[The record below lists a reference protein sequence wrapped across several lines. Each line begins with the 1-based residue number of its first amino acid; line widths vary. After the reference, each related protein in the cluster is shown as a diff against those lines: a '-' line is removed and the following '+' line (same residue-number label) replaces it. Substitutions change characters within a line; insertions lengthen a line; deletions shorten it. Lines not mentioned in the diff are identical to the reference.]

1 MKRFPYLSRYPIRY
15 LLSHA
20 LQLFAL
26 AAVAL
31 LPLSAITSER
41 AEALSLINPG
51 AVAAKKVAAND
62 AMIEVHG
69 GHGGG
74 GGGHGGG
81 HGGFGGGG
89 TAAHGAAFHAGPA
102 FVGGGWHG
110 GHGFAR
116 RHHVRRVFI
125 GGVWYDY
132 PYYDDYPYYYEYPGY
147 YPPPGCRIVVT
158 SHGPQQICNHRPGR
172 HHAHRVHHHRRHHH
186 VDR

>member
-1 MKRFPYLSRYPIRY
+1 GAHIHGTFRLSSLILSSVRSHIEKTTKAGRCAVTARCRLQPGDDTMKRFPYLSRYPIRY

-89 TAAHGAAFHAGPA
+89 TAAH
-102 FVGGGWHG
+102 
-110 GHGFAR
+110 
-116 RHHVRRVFI
+116 
-125 GGVWYDY
+125 
-132 PYYDDYPYYYEYPGY
+132 
-147 YPPPGCRIVVT
+147 
-158 SHGPQQICNHRPGR
+158 
-172 HHAHRVHHHRRHHH
+172 
-186 VDR
+186 

>member
-1 MKRFPYLSRYPIRY
+1 MKRFPFLSRYPIRY
-15 LLSHA
+15 PLNHS
-20 LQLFAL
+20 LQLLAL
-26 AAVAL
+26 ASVIFL
-31 LPLSAITSER
+31 SLSAMTGER

-51 AVAAKKVAAND
+51 AAVTKKAASND
-62 AMIEVHG
+62 AVIEVRG
-69 GHGGG
+69 GH
-74 GGGHGGG
+74 GG

-89 TAAHGAAFHAGPA
+89 HGGGTAFHGGAVHAGPA

-110 GHGFAR
+110 GHGFVR

-147 YPPPGCRIVVT
+147 DLPPGCRIVVT
-158 SHGPQQICNHRPGR
+158 SHGPQPVCNHRQLR
-172 HHAHRVHHHRRHHH
+172 HRAHHHRRHHH